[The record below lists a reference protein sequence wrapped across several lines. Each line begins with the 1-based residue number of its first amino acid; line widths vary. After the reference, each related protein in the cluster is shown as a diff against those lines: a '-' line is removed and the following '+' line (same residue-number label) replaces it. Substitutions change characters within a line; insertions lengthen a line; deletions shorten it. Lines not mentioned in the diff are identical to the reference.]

1 MYFCSK
7 SGFKMWFVALKN
19 GWGYAEKTGGL
30 ARFSIRSPSTSRFW
44 ALSRGISQAY
54 LIQN

>member
-19 GWGYAEKTGGL
+19 GWGYAEKQVGL
-30 ARFSIRSPSTSRFW
+30 QDFRQAASRKCDKM
-44 ALSRGISQAY
+44 GIFQIKDSK
-54 LIQN
+54 ISVEE

>member
-1 MYFCSK
+1 MC
-7 SGFKMWFVALKN
+7 FVALKN

-30 ARFSIRSPSTSRFW
+30 ARFSTRSPSTSRFW